1 MCIEESEAAVR
12 RRAMTEFLKL
22 KSMGAVAAELNAVG
36 HATRRGGKWTDVQV
50 ARIIECPSAIGI
62 YEIKR
67 TEEDESGRRRKTGKG
82 ERTTVECE
90 PVVTRE
96 VWEKVTALIAAN
108 HAKRAPAREDKAPL
122 SGLVWCGC
130 GQKMRVTEGSEKF
143 ICPKCSTVISATDLE
158 AIFADDF
165 AEVVGSHPALFGALE
180 RPSERRQRLVELA
193 GLENEPDD
201 AKRQRSGVERTFAEA
216 AISKGRF

>member
-1 MCIEESEAAVR
+1 MDKFKRGQAPYGFRWQGGRLLIEESEAAVR
-12 RRAMTEFLKL
+12 RRAMTEFVKL
-22 KSMGAVAAELNAVG
+22 KSMGAVASELNAAG

-96 VWEKVTALIAAN
+96 VW
-108 HAKRAPAREDKAPL
+108 KR
-122 SGLVWCGC
+122 
-130 GQKMRVTEGSEKF
+130 
-143 ICPKCSTVISATDLE
+143 
-158 AIFADDF
+158 
-165 AEVVGSHPALFGALE
+165 
-180 RPSERRQRLVELA
+180 
-193 GLENEPDD
+193 
-201 AKRQRSGVERTFAEA
+201 
-216 AISKGRF
+216 